1 MHNGKS
7 LMQSEITLEQFC
19 FTAFFA
25 SSELFSCLS
34 RSATKAKISQG
45 KSLIVKVL
53 KAWDPREARLLSSK
67 EEGAERG
74 GGGARSGRGAG
85 GAGEASAARTCPGG
99 LSGGQRERPLLKQL
113 PAARSVLS
121 DRVKLQGRSNFL
133 PALQSKQKCQYR
145 QHNGAIE
152 TGE

>member
-1 MHNGKS
+1 
-7 LMQSEITLEQFC
+7 MQSEITLEQFC

-34 RSATKAKISQG
+34 RSATEAKISQV

-74 GGGARSGRGAG
+74 GGGARS